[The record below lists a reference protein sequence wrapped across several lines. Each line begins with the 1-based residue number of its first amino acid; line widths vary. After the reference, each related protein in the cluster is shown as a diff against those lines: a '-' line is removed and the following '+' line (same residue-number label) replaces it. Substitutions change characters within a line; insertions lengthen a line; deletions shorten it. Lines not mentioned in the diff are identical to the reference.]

1 MFDNG
6 LGWDDLLEEANGV
19 LAESAGADVL
29 GLSRSAKNVGEANN

>member
-19 LAESAGADVL
+19 LAESAGADIISL
-29 GLSRSAKNVGEANN
+29 TRSAKNLGGA